1 MLEKLSKAPAFT
13 LLDQHGNLVSLS
25 DFQDKT
31 IVLYFYPKDDTPG
44 CTTQACSY
52 RDNSDAFKVRG
63 VTVIGVSKDDV
74 KSHARFRDKYDL
86 NFTLLS
92 DPDLN
97 VIPRYGVWVEKNKFG
112 KKYMGIARTTFI
124 IRNGIIETIF
134 ENVSPKNDVALVLD
148 ALDKL
153 N

>member
-52 RDNSDAFKVRG
+52 RDNSDAFKERG

-74 KSHARFRDKYDL
+74 KSHAHFRDKYDL